1 MPKVTRTPVGTEV
14 SFVQTEGFS
23 KEEIITK
30 IKNEYFWFLE
40 VNKENQYKITI
51 GGELIT
57 YEDYVEERIPFISNL
72 NLDYTFDIKRIQW
85 KQSLGN
91 EYSKFYFLGS
101 DGKEIYKEATKLNK
115 KADEFYHSVII
126 KSSYFDTL
134 YFEKEDNG
142 QGDFSP
148 SRNDEVYKKS

>member
-1 MPKVTRTPVGTEV
+1 VFADKAIWKTVYNKDGQNLEYSIKIEKDHLNQFDDNGGNLPKVTRTPVGTEV

-51 GGELIT
+51 DGELIT

-72 NLDYTFDIKRIQW
+72 NLDYTFDIKMIQW

-101 DGKEIYKEATKLNK
+101 DGKEIPGKGN
-115 KADEFYHSVII
+115 
-126 KSSYFDTL
+126 
-134 YFEKEDNG
+134 
-142 QGDFSP
+142 
-148 SRNDEVYKKS
+148 